1 VNIVRD
7 HRHQCAVVASCTRII
22 NADAAKAQRLLY
34 QRRRKALK
42 ISTKV
47 SCEVCARPLSAPAAT
62 AAPAAAAA
70 TATAAP
76 LPAGVLTF
84 GCGHIFHGPL
94 HQRLRFGPRCK
105 TEPCF
110 CFVFEELRWTSPR
123 PQTLVCLPPWPSC
136 LTRLLAAACGAW
148 FAAARRKKQQGRRR
162 RHVAAQLAVK
172 AVASACPD
180 DKTRTAAR

>member
-47 SCEVCARPLSAPAAT
+47 SCEICARPLSAPAAT

-70 TATAAP
+70 AAAATAAAAP

-84 GCGHIFHGPL
+84 GCGHIFHGSF
-94 HQRLRFGPRCK
+94 HQRLRFSPRCK

-110 CFVFEELRWTSPR
+110 CFVFEELLDLT
-123 PQTLVCLPPWPSC
+123 PPSDSC
-136 LTRLLAAACGAW
+136 L
-148 FAAARRKKQQGRRR
+148 FAAMAELPDAAVGRSLWCVVCRRKAKE
-162 RHVAAQLAVK
+162 AAGKK
-172 AVASACPD
+172 A
-180 DKTRTAAR
+180 